1 MFQTNHLDRLFS
13 SLFRML
19 FQIVWFFYL
28 VYTNYLLAAY
38 FNLICVMMGKRYQTV
53 ADELDALSKRSS
65 SNAEY
70 VGAEILRLNEEHLE
84 ACELMERSNR
94 LWRNYIF
101 YTYL

>member
-53 ADELDALSKRSS
+53 ADEIKALVNRMD
-65 SNAEY
+65 EFE
-70 VGAEILRLNEEHLE
+70 EIGKEIVRLQDEHF
-84 ACELMERSNR
+84 AVCRLMERSNR
-94 LWRNYIF
+94 LWKNYIF
-101 YTYL
+101 FTYV